1 MIELKNV
8 SFRYKD
14 SEQDNSL
21 TNVNLSIH
29 DGEVVLICGGS
40 GCGKTT
46 ITRLLNGLIPSF
58 YEGQLTGEVL
68 LNGENISKQ
77 PIHKVAR
84 KVGSVF
90 QNPRTQFFNIDS
102 TSELIFRCE
111 NLAVPVEQISQYL
124 ENAINEFGIGELV
137 GRNLFHLSGGE
148 KQKIACASVSIP
160 MPDIFVLDEPTS
172 NLDWR
177 SIWMLKDIIMR
188 WKAQGKTV
196 IVAEHRLSYLK
207 GVADRVVYMNDG
219 EIKEDMPA
227 DTFWSLSADEIKRCG
242 LRSISP
248 VSFGSNARTPHS
260 SDCYSVKDLSFH
272 YKDGVGIEIPALS
285 IPKGAIVGII
295 GENGAGKTTFARCL
309 CGLEKRARGL
319 FSFGSR
325 TYSNRQRLKICY
337 LVMQDV
343 NHQLFTESVEDE
355 ISISVEHTDD
365 AQREEIVDEI
375 LHDMDLTALKSIH
388 PLSLSGGQKQRVAI
402 GSAIASKKEIMVFDE
417 PTSGL
422 DYRHM
427 LEVSN
432 CLKKLSAI
440 GKTSLIITHDPELI
454 AECCDYFIFIED
466 GTVKWYGPFDTQN
479 GQHVQQ
485 FFGSEEGGAL

>member
-14 SEQDNSL
+14 SEKDNSL

-58 YEGQLTGEVL
+58 CEGQLTGEVL

-196 IVAEHRLSYLK
+196 IVAEHRL
-207 GVADRVVYMNDG
+207 VY
-219 EIKEDMPA
+219 
-227 DTFWSLSADEIKRCG
+227 
-242 LRSISP
+242 
-248 VSFGSNARTPHS
+248 
-260 SDCYSVKDLSFH
+260 
-272 YKDGVGIEIPALS
+272 
-285 IPKGAIVGII
+285 
-295 GENGAGKTTFARCL
+295 
-309 CGLEKRARGL
+309 
-319 FSFGSR
+319 
-325 TYSNRQRLKICY
+325 
-337 LVMQDV
+337 
-343 NHQLFTESVEDE
+343 
-355 ISISVEHTDD
+355 
-365 AQREEIVDEI
+365 
-375 LHDMDLTALKSIH
+375 
-388 PLSLSGGQKQRVAI
+388 
-402 GSAIASKKEIMVFDE
+402 
-417 PTSGL
+417 
-422 DYRHM
+422 
-427 LEVSN
+427 
-432 CLKKLSAI
+432 
-440 GKTSLIITHDPELI
+440 
-454 AECCDYFIFIED
+454 
-466 GTVKWYGPFDTQN
+466 
-479 GQHVQQ
+479 
-485 FFGSEEGGAL
+485 

>member
-84 KVGSVF
+84 KVGSVV

-227 DTFWSLSADEIKRCG
+227 DTFWGLSADEIKRRG

-248 VSFGSNARTPHS
+248 VSFDSNARTPYS

-272 YKDGVGIEIPALS
+272 YKDGVGIEIPTLS

-319 FSFGSR
+319 FSFGSK

-343 NHQLFTESVEDE
+343 NHQLFTESVSDE
-355 ISISVEHTDD
+355 IFLSMNKKDYKKAE
-365 AQREEIVDEI
+365 ALLEE
-375 LHDMDLTALKSIH
+375 MDLLPYKDCH
-388 PLSLSGGQKQRVAI
+388 PMGLSGGQKQRGATARALI
-402 GSAIASKKEIMVFDE
+402 TNPEIIFADE
-417 PTSGL
+417 PTGAL
-422 DYRHM
+422 DSKSSHDL
-427 LEVSN
+427 LE
-432 CLKKLSAI
+432 CLKMVNDNGRATILMV
-440 GKTSLIITHDPELI
+440 THDAFSASYAKDVYILN
-454 AECCDYFIFIED
+454 D
-466 GTVKWYGPFDTQN
+466 GNIKCKLTR
-479 GQHVQQ
+479 GQDRKQ
-485 FFGSEEGGAL
+485 FYDRIIDMQASMGSDFA